1 MRFLKRPDDAKGEDL
16 THEVR
21 DKVNDILTQI
31 KENGWEAL
39 SKISKSLDGIT
50 PFRIDPEDMAKAWDD
65 LPSNLKEALK
75 VAEKNIRTFHRAQRN
90 IFKNFE
96 CDIAEGQIA
105 GMRFVPVKSTAVY
118 VPGGRYPLPSSVLMG
133 VIPAQEAGV
142 ERIVIV
148 TPPGKEGSPSPV
160 TLAAMGLLDVNEAW
174 VVGGAQAIAAAAFGA
189 GDIKRVDFIVGPG
202 NAFVTEAKRQVFG
215 VVGIDGLAGPSE
227 VLIVAD
233 ESANPKF
240 LAADMLA
247 QLEHDPSAKAMLLV
261 TEEMLAIKAIEE
273 VRHLLS
279 DLKTASVASLS
290 WEKGATVAVGSLEEI
305 ADFANDISPEHLEL
319 VIKEP
324 DSKLELFS
332 SYGAAFLG
340 QHSAVPFGDYIAGTN
355 HVLPTGGSAKFQG
368 GLWVGTF
375 LRPMQH
381 LYLSQ
386 KAASDLALHGAT
398 IAGAEG
404 LSAHDTAMRLRRDF

>member
-1 MRFLKRPDDAKGEDL
+1 MRFLKRPDDTKAEDL
-16 THEVR
+16 TREVQS
-21 DKVNDILTQI
+21 KVNDILTQI

-50 PFRIDPEDMAKAWDD
+50 PFRISPEDMAKAWED
-65 LPSNLKEALK
+65 LPTNLKEALK
-75 VAEKNIRTFHRAQRN
+75 VAKKNISTFHRAQRN
-90 IFKNFE
+90 IFKSFE
-96 CDIAEGQIA
+96 CDIAEGQKA

-133 VIPAQEAGV
+133 VIPAREAGV
-142 ERIVIV
+142 ERIVVI
-148 TPPGKEGSPSPV
+148 TPPGKEGNPNPV
-160 TLAAMGLLDVNEAW
+160 TLAAMGLLDVKEAW
-174 VVGGAQAIAAAAFGA
+174 AVGGAQAIAAVAFGA

-247 QLEHDPSAKAMLLV
+247 QLEHDPNAKATLLA
-261 TEEMLAIKAIEE
+261 TEEMLAMRVIEE
-273 VRHLLS
+273 VRLFLS
-279 DLKTASVASLS
+279 DLKTASIASLS
-290 WEKGATVAVGSLEEI
+290 WGKGATVASGSLEEF
-305 ADFANDISPEHLEL
+305 AEFANDIAPEHLEL
-319 VIKEP
+319 AIKEP
-324 DSKLELFS
+324 ASKLELFS

-340 QHSAVPFGDYIAGTN
+340 QYSAVPFGDYIAGTN

-375 LRPMQH
+375 LRPIQH
-381 LYLSQ
+381 LHLSQ
-386 KAASDLALHGAT
+386 KAASGLALHGAT
-398 IAGAEG
+398 IADAEG
-404 LSAHDTAMRLRRDF
+404 LSAHATAMRLRRNF

>member
-1 MRFLKRPDDAKGEDL
+1 
-16 THEVR
+16 
-21 DKVNDILTQI
+21 
-31 KENGWEAL
+31 
-39 SKISKSLDGIT
+39 
-50 PFRIDPEDMAKAWDD
+50 
-65 LPSNLKEALK
+65 
-75 VAEKNIRTFHRAQRN
+75 
-90 IFKNFE
+90 
-96 CDIAEGQIA
+96 
-105 GMRFVPVKSTAVY
+105 
-118 VPGGRYPLPSSVLMG
+118 
-133 VIPAQEAGV
+133 
-142 ERIVIV
+142 
-148 TPPGKEGSPSPV
+148 
-160 TLAAMGLLDVNEAW
+160 
-174 VVGGAQAIAAAAFGA
+174 
-189 GDIKRVDFIVGPG
+189 
-202 NAFVTEAKRQVFG
+202 
-215 VVGIDGLAGPSE
+215 
-227 VLIVAD
+227 
-233 ESANPKF
+233 
-240 LAADMLA
+240 MLA

-305 ADFANDISPEHLEL
+305 ADFANGIAPEHLEL

-324 DSKLELFS
+324 TSGLELFS